1 MDIDENVQTETRGNY
16 TILRIK
22 RKRTDEPLEALVV
35 NSKRRKSRGGV
46 DVFQFAETVEGA
58 AWENEEERKVL
69 QERVSAL
76 ARQQSKRPE
85 QPAAGSKRTD
95 AVLSPPVDVRPPKSA
110 RHYRILPQLH
120 EQANAPPKVQ
130 SSKDVSRAQAFKM
143 YDAVL
148 ETETAQTPAPE
159 DDPEMEKFQSL
170 LQDYLKVHDID
181 PSASSPSTS
190 SAGGVPIA
198 APAPLPPTDDP
209 DYVWDVFYHRAG
221 LMDDLEELP
230 AVNVGTLTGLPGNFD
245 AGDSDDEE
253 SVEGD
258 EADEDSNDEGFYRN
272 DYPDEGDDS
281 DYESEGSDVFHD
293 GSSAEDVSAD
303 LDFNRGYR

>member
-1 MDIDENVQTETRGNY
+1 MDVDENIQTETRGDY

-35 NSKRRKSRGGV
+35 NSKRRKSKGGV
-46 DVFQFAETVEGA
+46 DVFQFAETVEEA
-58 AWENEEERKVL
+58 AWKDAERMRVV

-76 ARQQSKRPE
+76 ARQPIKRPE
-85 QPAAGSKRTD
+85 QPATGTKRTD
-95 AVLSPPVDVRPPKSA
+95 ALLSPPVNVPPPKSA

-120 EQANAPPKVQ
+120 EQANTPPKVA
-130 SSKDVSRAQAFKM
+130 SSKDAEQAGAFKM

-148 ETETAQTPAPE
+148 ESEAPKEPATE
-159 DDPEMEKFQSL
+159 DDPEMSKFQDL
-170 LQDYLKVHDID
+170 LQDYLNLHDID
-181 PSASSPSTS
+181 PSAQS
-190 SAGGVPIA
+190 SASSSAGVPIA

-293 GSSAEDVSAD
+293 GSSGEDVSAD
-303 LDFNRGYR
+303 LDFQRGYR